1 MYGRIAFVTRQ
12 TEFWVDM
19 YKYLDYETTARILI
33 YAWTE
38 RKERA
43 VAPACSRALNRP
55 ERGRKYSTWSLPT
68 CDTAA
73 LHRYK
78 NPRNAMYNGF

>member
-43 VAPACSRALNRP
+43 VAPARSRVFA
-55 ERGRKYSTWSLPT
+55 S
-68 CDTAA
+68 
-73 LHRYK
+73 
-78 NPRNAMYNGF
+78 PRTGP